1 MESVSISRR
10 IQEAMRTRGLNQS
23 QLAIAAGL
31 SQGYVSNV
39 FARDPKSMKTDI
51 AEKFAAALG
60 VQASWILTGAEG
72 FAPVESPTP
81 PPASD
86 TTTTDGAADEL
97 IAAAFDPSVHNY
109 LDTVPVR
116 AALKTGA
123 PLMKQLD
130 PTEFV
135 RRMLDVAAKR
145 RQRGQT
151 VTGTDLH
158 GATIQDAFEESRDLR
173 AQLAMREQVLADAH
187 AWLRAHGIDPN
198 ALDSPA
204 PEKASHLATTSPEA
218 PRPKSGARGK

>member
-1 MESVSISRR
+1 MESVSISKR

-72 FAPVESPTP
+72 FAPVESPAP
-81 PPASD
+81 PP
-86 TTTTDGAADEL
+86 TTTDSAADEL

-135 RRMLDVAAKR
+135 RRMLDVATKR

-151 VTGTDLH
+151 VTGADLH
-158 GATIQDAFEESRDLR
+158 GATVQDAFEETRDLR
-173 AQLAMREQVLADAH
+173 AQLAMREQVLAEAH
-187 AWLRAHGIDPN
+187 AWLRAHGIDPD
-198 ALDSPA
+198 ALDKPPLSSTSFTPTE
-204 PEKASHLATTSPEA
+204 PKTT
-218 PRPKSGARGK
+218 PRPKSGAHGK